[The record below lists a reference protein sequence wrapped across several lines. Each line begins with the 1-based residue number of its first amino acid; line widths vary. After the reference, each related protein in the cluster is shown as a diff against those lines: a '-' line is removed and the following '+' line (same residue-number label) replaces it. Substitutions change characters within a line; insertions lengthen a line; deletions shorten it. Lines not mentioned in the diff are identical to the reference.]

1 MNRILIIT
9 AGVLLLAGCGQ
20 TVPQQAEADA
30 PADSAAISQPSVT
43 DSIES
48 TQSVPDIQTMG
59 RVVATRYAD
68 VKFEAALP
76 VSRVMVHNGDHV
88 KQGQLLAQLDAYRQE
103 NAIEQIQREMEQA
116 RLKMKEVIVDQG
128 YDPEQMG
135 SVPANVL
142 HIAEVK
148 SGYQL
153 AQSKLASA
161 RHELTTTRVTAPFDG
176 VVANVT
182 ARAGQLSQVGEV
194 VCRII
199 SNQQMNVEFPVME
212 TDLQHYGK
220 GTRILISPVAHAD
233 KVYEATVVEIN
244 PIVSEQ
250 GTIDVRAAIS
260 SADGLFDGM
269 HVTVMTINEE

>member
-1 MNRILIIT
+1 MNRIWIFT

-20 TVPQQAEADA
+20 AASQQAEGDA
-30 PADSAAISQPSVT
+30 PADSAVITPQTPSDTLQPQAIL
-43 DSIES
+43 
-48 TQSVPDIQTMG
+48 DIQTMG

-88 KQGQLLAQLDAYRQE
+88 RQGQLLAQLDAYRQE

-116 RLKMKEVIVDQG
+116 RLKMQEVIIDQG

-135 SVPANVL
+135 SVPANVR

-148 SGYQL
+148 SGWQL

-199 SNQQMNVEFPVME
+199 STQQMNIEFPVME
-212 TDLQHYGK
+212 TDLQRYAK
-220 GTRILISPVAHAD
+220 GTRIKVCPVANAD

-250 GTIDVRAAIS
+250 GTVDVRAAIT

-269 HVTVMTINEE
+269 HVTVVSINEE

>member
-1 MNRILIIT
+1 MNRIWFFT
-9 AGVLLLAGCGQ
+9 AGVLLLAACGQ
-20 TVPQQAEADA
+20 SSSQQAEANA
-30 PADSAAISQPSVT
+30 PADSAVITQPSVT
-43 DSIES
+43 DSVLPP
-48 TQSVPDIQTMG
+48 SVLDIQTMG

-116 RLKMKEVIVDQG
+116 QLQMREVIIDQG

-135 SVPANVL
+135 SVPANVR

-148 SGYQL
+148 SGYQV

-161 RHELTTTRVTAPFDG
+161 RHELTTTRVTAPFNG
-176 VVANVT
+176 IVANVT

-212 TDLQHYGK
+212 SDLQRYVK
-220 GTRILISPVAHAD
+220 GTRIQVSPVANAD
-233 KVYEATVVEIN
+233 NVYEATVVEIN

-250 GTIDVRAAIS
+250 GTVDVRAAIS
-260 SADGLFDGM
+260 HPDGLFDGM
-269 HVTVMTINEE
+269 HVTVVSINEE

>member
-1 MNRILIIT
+1 MNRIWFFT
-9 AGVLLLAGCGQ
+9 AGVLLLAACGQ
-20 TVPQQAEADA
+20 SSSQQAEANA
-30 PADSAAISQPSVT
+30 PADSAVITQPSVT
-43 DSIES
+43 DSVLPP
-48 TQSVPDIQTMG
+48 SVLDIQTMG

-116 RLKMKEVIVDQG
+116 QLQMREVIIDQG

-135 SVPANVL
+135 SVPANVR

-148 SGYQL
+148 SGYQV

-176 VVANVT
+176 IVANVT

-212 TDLQHYGK
+212 SDLQRYVK
-220 GTRILISPVAHAD
+220 GTRIQVSPVANAD

-250 GTIDVRAAIS
+250 GTVDVRAAIS
-260 SADGLFDGM
+260 HPDGLFDGM
-269 HVTVMTINEE
+269 HVTVVSINEE

>member
-1 MNRILIIT
+1 MNRIWFFT
-9 AGVLLLAGCGQ
+9 AGVLLLAACGQ
-20 TVPQQAEADA
+20 TSSQQAEANA
-30 PADSAAISQPSVT
+30 PADSAVITQPSVT
-43 DSIES
+43 DSVLPP
-48 TQSVPDIQTMG
+48 SVLDIQTMG

-116 RLKMKEVIVDQG
+116 QLQMREVIIDQG

-135 SVPANVL
+135 SVPANVR

-148 SGYQL
+148 SGYQV

-161 RHELTTTRVTAPFDG
+161 RHELTTTRVTAPFNG
-176 VVANVT
+176 IVANVT

-212 TDLQHYGK
+212 SDLQRYVK
-220 GTRILISPVAHAD
+220 GTRIQVSPVANAD

-250 GTIDVRAAIS
+250 GTVDVRAAIS
-260 SADGLFDGM
+260 HPDGLFDGM
-269 HVTVMTINEE
+269 HVTVVSINEE

>member
-20 TVPQQAEADA
+20 TASQQAEDNTQ
-30 PADSAAISQPSVT
+30 ADSAAISQQSVT
-43 DSIES
+43 DSVEP
-48 TQSVPDIQTMG
+48 QQVLDIQTMG

-76 VSRVMVHNGDHV
+76 VSHVMVHNGDHV
-88 KQGQLLAQLDAYRQE
+88 RQGQLLAQLDGYRQE

-116 RLKMKEVIVDQG
+116 RLKMHEVIVDQG

-135 SVPANVL
+135 SVPDNVR

-176 VVANVT
+176 IVANVT

-212 TDLQHYGK
+212 TDLQRYAK
-220 GTRILISPVAHAD
+220 GTTIQVCPVANAD
-233 KVYEATVVEIN
+233 KVYEASVVEIN
-244 PIVSEQ
+244 PIVSDQ
-250 GTIDVRAAIS
+250 GTVDVRAAIS
-260 SADGLFDGM
+260 HPDGLFDGM
-269 HVTVMTINEE
+269 HVTVISIIKE